1 MSTGV
6 SIMDLGLNEFRLDLL
21 EYVKDNSDIENA
33 PNGMHAVVESTEEAP
48 AGVIYILKNLND
60 GVNIDSQNRL
70 HPFYMVYISD
80 DEKIVCNHLEPKK
93 MLDLL
98 RLLSRGKDKP
108 NMNLCR
114 VFNPNT

>member
-1 MSTGV
+1 MHLKIELLSTG
-6 SIMDLGLNEFRLDLL
+6 SN
-21 EYVKDNSDIENA
+21 NSDIENA
-33 PNGMHAVVESTEEAP
+33 PKGMHAVVESVEEAP

-80 DEKIVCNHLEPKK
+80 EGNIICNHLEPKK

-98 RLLSRGKDKP
+98 RLLSRNKDKP
-108 NMNLCR
+108 NLNLCR
-114 VFNPNT
+114 AFNSDTKDGKKV